1 MLGAGGGRLV
11 LVAGGPDAA
20 RGCASRPTWTFD
32 GAAWTAHSPPSS
44 PPAATAAATDPGG
57 GLLLLTPTGETWRW
71 DGSIWELGEASAPQ
85 GAPPAG
91 PWTQRSPAACPAP
104 RTGAAIVTDDAHRVV
119 LLFGGSA
126 SPRDTAPPVLGDT
139 WTWDGAT
146 WSERRVSPAPPART
160 GAVAAFDAARSDVVL
175 FGGEGLDDKGA
186 PVGFNATWTW
196 DGSAWKRR
204 EAKTAPPA
212 QPLSSM
218 AWDPGG
224 RSVVLVTAA
233 GPAAVE
239 TWSWD
244 GTTWTQVHTKT
255 APPFGALVT
264 APDLGGLLLVSS
276 SGIFGYGGGDW
287 HRLPV
292 TGTPALP
299 GASVAFEPSAHRA
312 LLLSGDAVWAFDGH
326 AWTRLGAGAAPS
338 PRTGAALARD
348 PNGAGLLFF
357 GGTTGVLL
365 LGDTWEFR

>member
-1 MLGAGGGRLV
+1 M
-11 LVAGGPDAA
+11 
-20 RGCASRPTWTFD
+20 
-32 GAAWTAHSPPSS
+32 
-44 PPAATAAATDPGG
+44 
-57 GLLLLTPTGETWRW
+57 
-71 DGSIWELGEASAPQ
+71 
-85 GAPPAG
+85 
-91 PWTQRSPAACPAP
+91 
-104 RTGAAIVTDDAHRVV
+104 
-119 LLFGGSA
+119 
-126 SPRDTAPPVLGDT
+126 
-139 WTWDGAT
+139 
-146 WSERRVSPAPPART
+146 SPAPPART